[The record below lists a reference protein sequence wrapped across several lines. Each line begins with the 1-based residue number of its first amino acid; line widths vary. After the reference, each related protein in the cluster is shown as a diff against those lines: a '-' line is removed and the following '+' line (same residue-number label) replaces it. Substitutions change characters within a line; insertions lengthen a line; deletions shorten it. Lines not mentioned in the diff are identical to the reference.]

1 MCWSSRSPSANST
14 AACSNLIENHLLQKQ
29 VESRNT
35 ELQET
40 ISELRATERELVQ
53 SEKMAALGILTGGI
67 MHEINNPLNFARSA
81 LYVLDRRAAKLPGE
95 NAGEI
100 GSIVADL
107 REGISRISTIVS
119 DLRSFC
125 HPETVIAASCPV
137 TEPLQSA
144 VRLLAAPLR
153 DSSVILEDNV
163 PETLT
168 VRGDK
173 NQLTLVFLNLL
184 KNALDALSTST
195 VSSGGRR
202 QIRVSARA
210 QGADEVEVSVT
221 DNGPGIPAE
230 HLTHVFDPFF
240 TTKAPGEG
248 TGLGLSI
255 CYRIISA
262 HGGTITANS
271 QPGQGTQFTIRLS
284 RVPSERTQHS
294 ALAAGPQRLTPSA

>member
-1 MCWSSRSPSANST
+1 
-14 AACSNLIENHLLQKQ
+14 
-29 VESRNT
+29 
-35 ELQET
+35 
-40 ISELRATERELVQ
+40 
-53 SEKMAALGILTGGI
+53 
-67 MHEINNPLNFARSA
+67 
-81 LYVLDRRAAKLPGE
+81 
-95 NAGEI
+95 
-100 GSIVADL
+100 
-107 REGISRISTIVS
+107 
-119 DLRSFC
+119 
-125 HPETVIAASCPV
+125 VIAESCPV
-137 TEPLQSA
+137 AEPLQSA

-153 DSSVILEDNV
+153 DSSVTLENFV

-184 KNALDALSTST
+184 KNALDALSAST
-195 VSSGGRR
+195 ASGGDRR

-221 DNGPGIPAE
+221 DNGPGISAE

-284 RVPSERTQHS
+284 RGPSEARCTPQILPALS
-294 ALAAGPQRLTPSA
+294 A